1 MIKRAK
7 KFDSKKKAME
17 VWLVKSEPIRAK
29 VRALHAIANI
39 GLKRKAKK
47 LLQLWRSEAVYLT

>member
-1 MIKRAK
+1 
-7 KFDSKKKAME
+7 ME

-39 GLKRKAKK
+39 GLKRKAKN
-47 LLQLWRSEAVYLT
+47 LLQLWRTEAVYLT